1 MKERELYDGCLA
13 GDRTAQKELY
23 ENTAPSMLG
32 VCLRYLGNRA
42 DAEDVMQDAYIRI
55 FSSLNKFHYRGD
67 GSLSAWMSR
76 IMVNFSIDFL
86 RKKNRLQAGLPVVEG
101 ALPEVGEEPEPSSV
115 RSIPA
120 EVLMDMVAS
129 LPDGYRTVFNL
140 VAVERMR
147 HREVAGMLGISV
159 GTSTS
164 RYQRARHMLARMIE
178 SYEKSTE

>member
-1 MKERELYDGCLA
+1 MTERELYDGCLA
-13 GDRTAQKELY
+13 GDRNAQKELY

-32 VCLRYLGNRA
+32 VCLRYLGNRS

-55 FSSLNKFHYRGD
+55 FSSLNKFHYKNT

-76 IMVNFSIDFL
+76 IMVNSSIDFL
-86 RKKNRLQAGLPVVEG
+86 RKKSRLQTGLPVMEG
-101 ALPEVGEEPEPSSV
+101 AIPDMEEEQEPSSA
-115 RSIPA
+115 RSVPA
-120 EVLMDMVAS
+120 AMLMEMVAS

-147 HREVAGMLGISV
+147 HREVAKMLGISI

-164 RYQRARHMLARMIE
+164 RYQRARRMLARMIE
-178 SYEKSTE
+178 SYEKSTK